1 MNTLLRIAFL
11 LCFVLIG
18 YVAFAQQAEYGIGT
32 RYSDQLQN
40 TRTANG
46 QNYDMNKLTAAHRT
60 MPFGTSVK
68 VTRMDNKKS
77 VVVRINDRGP
87 FVKGHVVDLSG
98 RAAKE
103 LGIAEGEEVKVKVVA
118 VKSGSAPQTVTKTT
132 STKKT
137 TPVAK
142 APVKKTPTRS
152 LAVSKDAV
160 RILKKGDKG
169 YGVQVGYYAS
179 EANAMKYIE
188 DLKKQWFKNISL
200 NIDDSSGARRY
211 KVILGDYDSRASAES
226 YLSNLNKKDIKG
238 FVVDMAK
245 LKK

>member
-1 MNTLLRIAFL
+1 MTDTRTESDSFGPLEVPADKYWGAQTQRSTENFKISGDTMPIEVIR
-11 LCFVLIG
+11 
-18 YVAFAQQAEYGIGT
+18 AFA
-32 RYSDQLQN
+32 
-40 TRTANG
+40 
-46 QNYDMNKLTAAHRT
+46 
-60 MPFGTSVK
+60 
-68 VTRMDNKKS
+68 
-77 VVVRINDRGP
+77 
-87 FVKGHVVDLSG
+87 
-98 RAAKE
+98 
-103 LGIAEGEEVKVKVVA
+103 
-118 VKSGSAPQTVTKTT
+118 
-132 STKKT
+132 
-137 TPVAK
+137 
-142 APVKKTPTRS
+142 
-152 LAVSKDAV
+152 
-160 RILKKGDKG
+160 ILKKGDKG

>member
-1 MNTLLRIAFL
+1 MNTLLRITFL
-11 LCFVLIG
+11 TCFVLFG
-18 YVAFAQQAEYGIGT
+18 YIAFAQQAEYGIAT

-40 TRTANG
+40 APTANG
-46 QNYDMNKLTAAHRT
+46 QRYDMNKLTAAHKT

-68 VTRMDNKKS
+68 VTRMDNRKS

-87 FVKGHVVDLSG
+87 YVKGHVVDISG

-103 LGIAEGEEVKVKVVA
+103 LGIAEGEEVKVKIVA
-118 VKSGSAPQTVTKTT
+118 VKSGTSSQTVTKTT
-132 STKKT
+132 STKKA

-142 APVKKTPTRS
+142 APTKKTATRS
-152 LAVSKDAV
+152 LAVSKDEV

-188 DLKKQWFKNISL
+188 NLKKQWFKNISL
-200 NIDDSSGARRY
+200 NIDDSSGSRRY
-211 KVILGDYDSRASAES
+211 KVILGDYDNQASAES
-226 YLSNLNKKDIKG
+226 YLANLKKKDIDG
-238 FVVDMAK
+238 FVVNMAK